1 MKKLLLTA
9 CAVTCAV
16 SVFAQGTVTFNN
28 RISAT
33 ILQTH
38 VYQGGLTQF
47 SGNGANDYPA
57 GTMNWSGF
65 TALAGSGYM
74 AALVVNPGANQAFSG
89 STTVF
94 RTGAAAGYTSP
105 VTATLPGVAKDAAS
119 ATLAMFAWETKG
131 SFTDPA
137 AAWSAWKVGTI
148 AGGLS
153 KTFSVNAIGGDLNT
167 PPNLIGLES
176 FNIYTVPEPSTMALA
191 GLGVAALLAFRR
203 RS

>member
-28 RISAT
+28 RISASV
-33 ILQTH
+33 LQTH
-38 VYQGGLTQF
+38 VYLGGSSQL
-47 SGNGANDYPA
+47 SGNGANDFPVGSTSWA
-57 GTMNWSGF
+57 GF
-65 TALAGSGYM
+65 TALSGSGYM

-119 ATLAMFAWETKG
+119 ASLAMFAWETKG
-131 SFTDPA
+131 TYMDPA
-137 AAWSAWKVGTI
+137 AALSAWQNGLTA
-148 AGGLS
+148 AGFS
-153 KTFSVNAIGGDLNT
+153 KTFTVNAIGGDLNT